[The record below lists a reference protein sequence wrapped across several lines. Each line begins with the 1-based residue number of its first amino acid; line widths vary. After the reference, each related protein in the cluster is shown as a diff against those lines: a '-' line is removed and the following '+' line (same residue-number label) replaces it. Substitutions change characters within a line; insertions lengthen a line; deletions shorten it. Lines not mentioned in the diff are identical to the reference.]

1 MRRTLAALFLF
12 AVSALAANV
21 RLYLKDGTYQIVREY
36 SVQQDRV
43 HYYSVERSDWEDIP
57 LALVDLKRTEGEITE
72 RKAATEEESKMVAA
86 EEKVEREMAHEKS
99 KIPQDP
105 GVYQLIGGKEL
116 RILHLAESKV
126 HNNKRR
132 SVLKAMSPIP
142 LVAGK
147 ATVEV
152 DNPRSSYN
160 VENET
165 PEFYIQLS
173 AEQHFGIIRLKPHD
187 NVRIAEK
194 VTIIPVT
201 KDVVEEPEEVEIFR
215 TQLDPN
221 GLYKI
226 WPQKPLEP
234 GEYAVVENTPGKLN
248 MQIWDFTWK
257 PGAKYVPDPRNGQ
270 PAAKKP

>member
-1 MRRTLAALFLF
+1 MRRVLTALVVF
-12 AVSALAANV
+12 AVSAFADNV
-21 RLYLKDGTYQIVREY
+21 RLYLKDGAFHIVREY
-36 SVQQDRV
+36 AVQQDRV

-57 LALVDLKRTEGEITE
+57 LELVDLKRTEAEIAG
-72 RKAATEEESKMVAA
+72 RKAAVAEDSKMIAA
-86 EEKVEREMAHEKS
+86 EEKVERELVHETS
-99 KIPQDP
+99 RIPQDP
-105 GVYQLIGGKEL
+105 GVYQLIDSKEL

-142 LVAGK
+142 LVSGK

-152 DNPRSSYN
+152 DNPHSTYN
-160 VENET
+160 VENDA
-165 PEFYIQLS
+165 PEFFIQLS
-173 AEQHFGIIRLKPHD
+173 AEQHFGIIRLTPHD
-187 NVRIAEK
+187 NIRIAEK

-201 KDVVEEPEEVEIFR
+201 KEVVEEPEEVEIFR
-215 TQLDPN
+215 KQLDPN

-257 PGAKYVPDPRNGQ
+257 PGAKYVPDPRDEQ
-270 PAAKKP
+270 PPPKKP